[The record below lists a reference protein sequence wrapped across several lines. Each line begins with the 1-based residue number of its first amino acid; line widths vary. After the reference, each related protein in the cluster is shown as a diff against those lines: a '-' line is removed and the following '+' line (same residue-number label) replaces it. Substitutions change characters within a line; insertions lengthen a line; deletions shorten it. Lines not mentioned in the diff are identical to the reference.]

1 MTARPDTHET
11 EVVDPRAGLDPSG
24 RGGAAEP
31 AAPAEPAQPGPDP
44 AEPAGHEE
52 SGSEGAR
59 ERLGHAIE
67 HAKEAVKPK
76 LRGWLH
82 FGAAPL
88 ALVLGLGLMVVT
100 PTERLRGAVAIYVLT
115 TVLLFGVSAAYHLG
129 AGRPSVNAFLRK
141 LDHAN
146 IYLFIAGSYTPF
158 AAALPDQRLG
168 ATILAL
174 VWGIALVGL
183 LLPIAWLHAPR
194 WVTAGSY
201 IALGWVALF
210 YLPSFW
216 TALGGVLYTIGGVVY
231 ARKRPNPH
239 PGWFG
244 FHEVFHAFTIA
255 AYLVQ
260 YVAVA
265 IVVTG

>member
-1 MTARPDTHET
+1 MDQDAAGSATPGPVLGSATA
-11 EVVDPRAGLDPSG
+11 APSAPA
-24 RGGAAEP
+24 GAAGGGP
-31 AAPAEPAQPGPDP
+31 QAAASRGT
-44 AEPAGHEE
+44 GH
-52 SGSEGAR
+52 
-59 ERLGHAIE
+59 GHAGEGRLE
-67 HAKEAVKPK
+67 HAKAVVKPR

-82 FGAAPL
+82 FSAAPL

-100 PTERLRGAVAIYVLT
+100 PTERLRLAVAVYVLT

-158 AAALPDQRLG
+158 AAALPDRRLG
-168 ATILAL
+168 AIVLGL
-174 VWGIALVGL
+174 VWGIALIGL
-183 LLPIAWLHAPR
+183 LLPIVWLHAPR

-201 IALGWVALF
+201 IALGWVAVF
-210 YLPSFW
+210 FLPAFW
-216 TALGGVLYTIGGVVY
+216 SAFGPAIVGLLALGGIFYTVGGVIY
-231 ARKRPNPH
+231 ARKRPNPS
-239 PGWFG
+239 PAWFG
-244 FHEVFHAFTIA
+244 FHELFHACTIA

-265 IVVTG
+265 MVVTG

>member
-1 MTARPDTHET
+1 MDPVPDM
-11 EVVDPRAGLDPSG
+11 LDPDSSSDASALAG
-24 RGGAAEP
+24 SAAT
-31 AAPAEPAQPGPDP
+31 
-44 AEPAGHEE
+44 E
-52 SGSEGAR
+52 S
-59 ERLGHAIE
+59 RLD
-67 HAKEAVKPK
+67 HAKAVLKPK

-88 ALVLGLGLMVVT
+88 ALVLGLGLMVFT
-100 PTERLRGAVAIYVLT
+100 PEQDLRAAVAVYVLT

-158 AAALPDQRLG
+158 AVAMPDQRTG
-168 ATILAL
+168 TTILVL
-174 VWGIALVGL
+174 VWSIALLGL
-183 LLPIAWLHAPR
+183 VLPIAWLHAPR

-210 YLPSFW
+210 YLPAIYSAFGAA
-216 TALGGVLYTIGGVVY
+216 TVVLLALGGVLYTIGGVIY

-244 FHEVFHAFTIA
+244 FHELFHSFTIA

-260 YVAVA
+260 FVAVA
-265 IVVTG
+265 LVVT